1 MGKRG
6 KREGKRWKG
15 KEGREGKKPNP
26 KKTVSEMLKNTSGE
40 ALKLTFLQHQ
50 NAQLNY

>member
-26 KKTVSEMLKNTSGE
+26 KKKQYQKCLKTPQGRP
-40 ALKLTFLQHQ
+40 
-50 NAQLNY
+50 